1 MRRAVLLASAALL
14 LAGPVPVALAGG
26 GYGDQAR
33 LVAGVVAWL
42 LVGAAALATPR
53 PLPRTPAGRLAL
65 GGLAALAV
73 LTLASVT
80 WAPLK
85 APAYADAQ
93 RVALYLGVFA
103 AAVAVLPAAAAA
115 TLVEPALAACAVV
128 VVGYGLSERLVPEL
142 ISLHRSVAAGGRLA
156 QPLGYWNAMGGV
168 AAVGLVLVAGLAG
181 DPRRGV
187 RARARAAAAA
197 PLLGAG
203 VALSFSRGALL
214 AAAVGAGVTLLA
226 RPARPQVRAAVLAL
240 VAASAAGILAGS
252 LPAVTD
258 LAGSRDLQGAVLATA
273 LLAAGA
279 AAALTQAALAR
290 REAAGGLS
298 SARLPVGVRRAVA
311 AVGAVGVIV
320 AAVLL
325 LSGESGPRTGTPAF
339 GADAGRLASVQSTR
353 YDYWRAAIETWADH
367 PVAGVGASGFAVEWL
382 RRRTVREAAHD
393 AHSLPLETAA
403 ELGLLGL
410 AALALFAGGVVT
422 AARRVAWP
430 LAGAVGG
437 LAAWSAHAAID
448 WAWELPGDALF
459 GLLLAA
465 AVVAVSETAG
475 ARGRPP
481 APGPPSPR
489 PPAPPAR

>member
-26 GYGDQAR
+26 GYGDRAR
-33 LVAGVVAWL
+33 ILAGVAAWL
-42 LVGAAALATPR
+42 LAGVAAIVVPR
-53 PLPRTPAGRLAL
+53 PLPRTSAGRIAL
-65 GGLAALAV
+65 GGLAALAA

-103 AAVAVLPAAAAA
+103 AAIALLPAAGVSA
-115 TLVEPALAACAVV
+115 LVEPALAACAAV
-128 VVGYGLSERLVPEL
+128 VVGYGLSERLVPAL
-142 ISLHRSVAAGGRLA
+142 VTLHRSVAAGGRLD

-168 AAVGLVLVAGLAG
+168 AAVGLVLAAGLAG
-181 DPRRGV
+181 DPGRGV
-187 RARARAAAAA
+187 RARSLAAAAA

-214 AAAVGAGVTLLA
+214 AAAAGAGVTLLA
-226 RPARPQVRAAVLAL
+226 RPARPQVRATVLSL
-240 VAASAAGILAGS
+240 VAAAAAGVLAAS

-258 LAGSRDLQGAVLATA
+258 LAGARDLQGAVLAAA
-273 LLAAGA
+273 LLAGGA
-279 AAALTQAALAR
+279 AAALAQAALAR
-290 REAAGGLS
+290 REAAGALS
-298 SARLPVGVRRAVA
+298 SGTLPATVRRAVA
-311 AVGAVGVIV
+311 AAVAVGVV
-320 AAVLL
+320 AAAVLL
-325 LSGESGPRTGTPAF
+325 LAGEGGPRSGTPAF
-339 GADAGRLASVQSTR
+339 GADASRLASVQSSR
-353 YDYWRAAIETWADH
+353 YDYWRAAVDTWADH

-410 AALALFAGGVVT
+410 AALALLAGGVAA

-430 LAGAVGG
+430 LAGAAGG

-459 GLLLAA
+459 GVLLAA
-465 AVVAVSETAG
+465 ALVAVSETAG

-481 APGPPSPR
+481 APAPPPRR
-489 PPAPPAR
+489 PPAPPGP